1 MTNATD
7 AELVALT
14 RGGDRDAYSELVAR
28 YQGHVYAL
36 AYSLVDN
43 WAEAQDIAQET
54 FIRAYVNL
62 DGLRE
67 PNRFPAW
74 LRRVAFSVAMKW
86 LKSYKP
92 GLFQQLDGRVDLDT
106 LDIPDF
112 KPGPPE
118 VVERRELAQAV
129 QSAIA
134 ELPAKYRV
142 PLTMFHLNGLSYQKV
157 ADFLD
162 IPLGTAKSLIHR
174 ARAKLKVA
182 LASYASQEVA
192 PMVQEVF
199 NEHRLPEEFAQ
210 KVLENVPTLGWGTG
224 RECTFAG
231 ALAAALAPTPHPCTY
246 TDIMGLSGLAFR
258 VRWHHENE
266 DARWCPSCAVG
277 EMPEEIEA
285 VQRATGWQ
293 FRIEVL
299 FGDDAANIGRLTPDI
314 AASINEGRPV
324 LAYDKWLDMGV
335 VYGYQEGGESVL
347 VRSYSGEELPPGLP
361 ASELGAA
368 DHRLLIFLREHGDP
382 LPPRAALTET
392 LKIAVRNWRRERFA
406 PIPVEY
412 WYGKAALARW
422 AADLGEVEG
431 LSEEQRQQ
439 LRNVSSWNF
448 AAMHDARRAAVSFL
462 KDQAGLFDGQ
472 AAEALARVGAAY
484 QQETELL
491 APALA
496 DDQLFSRSLSGWT
509 PDVREREREIL
520 RRAAELEELAVAA
533 LDEALELAA

>member
-14 RGGDRDAYSELVAR
+14 RGGDRDAYGELVAR

-62 DGLRE
+62 EGLRE

-86 LKSYKP
+86 LKSYRP
-92 GLFQQLDGRVDLDT
+92 GLFRQLDGRVDLDT

-112 KPGPPE
+112 RPGPPE

-129 QSAIA
+129 QRAIA

-182 LASYASQEVA
+182 LAGYASQEVA

-199 NEHRLPEEFAQ
+199 NEHRLPDEFAQ

-231 ALAAALAPTPHPCTY
+231 ALAAALVPPPVHLHRRHGILGPRLSRPLAP
-246 TDIMGLSGLAFR
+246 
-258 VRWHHENE
+258 
-266 DARWCPSCAVG
+266 
-277 EMPEEIEA
+277 
-285 VQRATGWQ
+285 
-293 FRIEVL
+293 
-299 FGDDAANIGRLTPDI
+299 
-314 AASINEGRPV
+314 
-324 LAYDKWLDMGV
+324 
-335 VYGYQEGGESVL
+335 
-347 VRSYSGEELPPGLP
+347 
-361 ASELGAA
+361 
-368 DHRLLIFLREHGDP
+368 
-382 LPPRAALTET
+382 
-392 LKIAVRNWRRERFA
+392 RERRR
-406 PIPVEY
+406 P
-412 WYGKAALARW
+412 L
-422 AADLGEVEG
+422 
-431 LSEEQRQQ
+431 
-439 LRNVSSWNF
+439 VS
-448 AAMHDARRAAVSFL
+448 L
-462 KDQAGLFDGQ
+462 
-472 AAEALARVGAAY
+472 
-484 QQETELL
+484 
-491 APALA
+491 
-496 DDQLFSRSLSGWT
+496 
-509 PDVREREREIL
+509 L
-520 RRAAELEELAVAA
+520 RRGRDGRRDRGRSAGHWLAV
-533 LDEALELAA
+533 